1 MIGDRAELC
10 RSHGEGSSTRVPAG
24 GRTRRVHSP
33 WREALFQAF
42 VLISLVSGAAA
53 SLAAST
59 DTLKRVAVLDIDLL
73 KADYFPD
80 PHKVTVDEQ
89 RRLDLVADLLRS
101 RLSQAGYE
109 VVGRDQT
116 RAAIRD
122 ADPGQFLY
130 QCNGC
135 ERDIAGALGADWVL
149 VGWVQLVSNLIVN
162 LNVVVLDVQ
171 SGKSVGNAFVDLR
184 GNTDRSWRR
193 ATNYLLDNVLMERLA
208 ANR

>member
-1 MIGDRAELC
+1 MRIALIRASL
-10 RSHGEGSSTRVPAG
+10 SI
-24 GRTRRVHSP
+24 
-33 WREALFQAF
+33 AL
-42 VLISLVSGAAA
+42 VLSVAAA
-53 SLAAST
+53 PLAAGAESIM
-59 DTLKRVAVLDIDLL
+59 RVAVLDIDLL

-122 ADPGQFLY
+122 ADPGQFLH

>member
-1 MIGDRAELC
+1 MRIALIRASL
-10 RSHGEGSSTRVPAG
+10 SI
-24 GRTRRVHSP
+24 
-33 WREALFQAF
+33 AL
-42 VLISLVSGAAA
+42 VLSVAAA
-53 SLAAST
+53 PLAAGAESIM
-59 DTLKRVAVLDIDLL
+59 RVAVLDIDLL

-89 RRLDLVADLLRS
+89 RRLDRVADLLRS

-109 VVGRDQT
+109 VVGRDPT

-122 ADPGQFLY
+122 ADPGQFLH

-184 GNTDRSWRR
+184 GNTDRSWRH
-193 ATNYLLDNVLMERLA
+193 ATGYLLDNVLLERLA
-208 ANR
+208 AHR

>member
-1 MIGDRAELC
+1 MC
-10 RSHGEGSSTRVPAG
+10 
-24 GRTRRVHSP
+24 
-33 WREALFQAF
+33 
-42 VLISLVSGAAA
+42 
-53 SLAAST
+53 
-59 DTLKRVAVLDIDLL
+59 VAVLDIDLL

-89 RRLDLVADLLRS
+89 RRLDRVADLLRS

-109 VVGRDQT
+109 VVGRDPT

-122 ADPGQFLY
+122 ADPGQFLH

-184 GNTDRSWRR
+184 GNTDRSWRH
-193 ATNYLLDNVLMERLA
+193 ATGYLLDNVLLERLA
-208 ANR
+208 AHR

>member
-1 MIGDRAELC
+1 MRIALIRASL
-10 RSHGEGSSTRVPAG
+10 SI
-24 GRTRRVHSP
+24 
-33 WREALFQAF
+33 AL
-42 VLISLVSGAAA
+42 VL
-53 SLAAST
+53 SLAAAPLAAGAESIM
-59 DTLKRVAVLDIDLL
+59 RVAVLDIDLL

-89 RRLDLVADLLRS
+89 RRLDRVADLLRS

-122 ADPGQFLY
+122 ADPGQFLH

-193 ATNYLLDNVLMERLA
+193 ATGYLLDNVFLERLA
-208 ANR
+208 AHR